1 MLAQMHWSELSEV
14 FLPCS
19 TTSLRCQRR
28 NRMKTPQLLNYLRT
42 FCPFSLNT
50 VSHPKPYGQ
59 RIEASAV
66 GVGVAYAVVDWVMV
80 SPVFA
85 VVGLVTVSPGFA
97 AAFP

>member
-1 MLAQMHWSELSEV
+1 MFAKQKKAKLASNNYS
-14 FLPCS
+14 
-19 TTSLRCQRR
+19 
-28 NRMKTPQLLNYLRT
+28 QLLNYLRT

-59 RIEASAV
+59 RIEAFAV